1 MTTTTPPDST
11 ASETTATRVPGTGH
25 TEQTFLVGE
34 TVYLRPIQADDAKAA
49 TAWRDTIFPVSTART
64 EDYIKE
70 TIDKQDPFKEI
81 TLALVR
87 KADDVVV
94 GSIYANFSWIAADF
108 SGHVDPLHGEQG
120 QAWKAEGLVLVAQ
133 WVVSEQHAIGGLC
146 QLPASE
152 AIVIDGLTKAGF
164 REVARFREWFLRDG
178 TRVDKVALEYL
189 NAGWVETLG
198 DPAADDLPRAGTG
211 EARPVPEKVSPV
223 DVGDPPANAM
233 LVGKRVYLRP
243 PTRED
248 VEDVVKYSRRE
259 TETFFDIGRHM
270 PDIEGF
276 ADWNESNQKEAFPR
290 WVRFAVCLRENDE
303 VIGEVGLFDVDLIN
317 RTAESA
323 SFFHRPEYRGGGYG
337 SEAKHLL
344 MEYAFDRLGLHVI
357 QSWVYFPNTRSA
369 ASLRKQGY
377 TEAGRI
383 HWRFVNEGTWEN
395 FVVFDFLASEWREM
409 PRKDWEAP
417 V

>member
-1 MTTTTPPDST
+1 MTTTTPT
-11 ASETTATRVPGTGH
+11 GTENHRAPGTGY
-25 TEQTFLVGE
+25 TEQTFLIGE
-34 TVYLRPIQADDAKAA
+34 TVYLRPIEAVDANVA
-49 TAWRDTIFPVSTART
+49 TAWRDTIFPVSITRT

-81 TLALVR
+81 TLAIVR

-94 GSIYANFSWIAADF
+94 GSIHANFAWISADF

-120 QAWKAEGLVLVAQ
+120 QAWKAEGIALVAD
-133 WVVSEQHAIGGLC
+133 WVVNEQHAIGGLC

-152 AIVIDGLTKAGF
+152 TVVIEHLTKAGF
-164 REVARFREWFLRDG
+164 RETARFREWFLRDG
-178 TRVDKVALEYL
+178 KRVDKVALEYL
-189 NAGWVETLG
+189 NAGWVKTLG
-198 DPAADDLPRAGTG
+198 DPADVELPRSGTG
-211 EARPVPEKVSPV
+211 EARPVPEKVTLET
-223 DVGDPPANAM
+223 DPPSNAV

-248 VEDVVKYSRRE
+248 IEDVVKYSRLE

-276 ADWNESNQKEAFPR
+276 ADWNETSQKEEFPR

-303 VIGEVGLFDVDLIN
+303 VIGEVGLFDVDLID

-337 SEAKHLL
+337 SEAKQLL

-369 ASLRKQGY
+369 AALRKQGY

-383 HWRFVNEGTWEN
+383 HWRFINDGTWDN
-395 FVVFDFLASEWREM
+395 FVVFDFLAREWRAM
-409 PRKDWEAP
+409 PRKDWE
-417 V
+417 

>member
-1 MTTTTPPDST
+1 MTTPSTESTP
-11 ASETTATRVPGTGH
+11 TATERVPGTGH
-25 TEQTFLVGE
+25 TEQTFLIGE
-34 TVYLRPIQADDAKAA
+34 HVYLRPIAAADAKAA
-49 TAWRDTIFPVSTART
+49 TAWRDTIFPVSTERT

-94 GSIYANFSWIAADF
+94 GSIHANFAWIAADF
-108 SGHVDPLHGEQG
+108 SGHVDPLYGEQG
-120 QAWKAEGLVLVAQ
+120 QAWKAEGIVLVAQ
-133 WVVSEQHAIGGLC
+133 WVVNEQHAISGLC

-152 AIVIDGLTKAGF
+152 TVVIAGLAQAGF
-164 REVARFREWFLRDG
+164 REVARFREWFIRDG
-178 TRVDKVALEYL
+178 KRVDKVALEYL
-189 NAGWVETLG
+189 NASWVATLG
-198 DPAADDLPRAGTG
+198 DPATDELPRAGTG
-211 EARPVPEKVSPV
+211 EARPVPEKVTLES
-223 DVGDPPANAM
+223 DPPENAI

-248 VEDVVKYSRRE
+248 VEEVVKYSRRE

-276 ADWNESNQKEAFPR
+276 ADWNETSQKEEFPR
-290 WVRFAVCLRENDE
+290 WVRFSACLRETGE

-337 SEAKHLL
+337 SEAKQLM

-369 ASLRKQGY
+369 AALRKQGY

-383 HWRFVNEGTWEN
+383 HWRFINEGTWEN
-395 FVVFDFLASEWREM
+395 FIVFDFLASEWRAM
-409 PRKDWEAP
+409 PRKDWDQAAG
-417 V
+417 